1 MLITKEDD
9 LPRMP
14 YTEALLAVA
23 LVPAVLMSRANVA
36 RHSKVAVLMT
46 ASYTQVLSSRK
57 NKHALFSSTATLVLG
72 IMGSAVLIISGAC
85 ALPSGALA
93 HVHI

>member
-1 MLITKEDD
+1 M
-9 LPRMP
+9 
-14 YTEALLAVA
+14 
-23 LVPAVLMSRANVA
+23 VPAVLMSRENVA

-46 ASYTQVLSSRK
+46 TSYTQVLSSRK

-85 ALPSGALA
+85 ALPYEALA
-93 HVHI
+93 HVHM